1 MPGERLNF
9 LGKYKGVNYVQQ
21 ESSSNKKKSKVHLE
35 LEEWENL
42 MIRRTL
48 IKQPIKEEPS
58 QEENSLGLKMQ
69 DHGKIV

>member
-1 MPGERLNF
+1 M
-9 LGKYKGVNYVQQ
+9 QQ
-21 ESSSNKKKSKVHLE
+21 ESSSNKKNSEVHLE
-35 LEEWENL
+35 SEEWENL

-58 QEENSLGLKMQ
+58 QEEQSLGLKMQ

>member
-1 MPGERLNF
+1 M
-9 LGKYKGVNYVQQ
+9 QQ
-21 ESSSNKKKSKVHLE
+21 ESSSNKKNSEVHLE
-35 LEEWENL
+35 SEEWENL

-58 QEENSLGLKMQ
+58 QEEHSLGLKMQ

>member
-1 MPGERLNF
+1 M
-9 LGKYKGVNYVQQ
+9 QQ
-21 ESSSNKKKSKVHLE
+21 ESSSNKKNSEVHLE

-48 IKQPIKEEPS
+48 IKHPIKEEPS